1 VIETFKT
8 IRVWEKEDLLKIP
21 KSLNKSIGEIVND
34 FKDEMEEEDFRLHYS
49 RLVVGYRSHTK
60 TPDRMCFIRF
70 NTDFTDLFMK
80 YYNKYNLRPHPNR
93 VTVISPDVI
102 VKERERREIISKD
115 FQIEYPQYKIADVMN
130 YLQGKSNPRLNFL
143 KDLTEYIQIE
153 DRDVL
158 NLPPNKGVRWD
169 LNKWINT
176 SKIPKKQS
184 WEQQYD

>member
-1 VIETFKT
+1 MIETFKT

-80 YYNKYNLRPHPNR
+80 
-93 VTVISPDVI
+93 
-102 VKERERREIISKD
+102 
-115 FQIEYPQYKIADVMN
+115 
-130 YLQGKSNPRLNFL
+130 
-143 KDLTEYIQIE
+143 
-153 DRDVL
+153 
-158 NLPPNKGVRWD
+158 
-169 LNKWINT
+169 
-176 SKIPKKQS
+176 
-184 WEQQYD
+184 

>member
-169 LNKWINT
+169 LNEWINT